1 VGRLDDVAT
10 AGSIW
15 SEPRL
20 EHQSQD
26 GFLSAKLSRRQ
37 AVEVRADGMMPNAD
51 VGLAHSGKNT
61 RRRDGTAKRRL
72 DRAAQRGLA
81 DATQVRK

>member
-1 VGRLDDVAT
+1 MMSPPRAQYGRSHAS
-10 AGSIW
+10 SIKARTV
-15 SEPRL
+15 SFG
-20 EHQSQD
+20 Q
-26 GFLSAKLSRRQ
+26 ASRRHG
-37 AVEVRADGMMPNAD
+37 VEVRADDMMPNAD
-51 VGLAHSGKNT
+51 VGLVHSGKNT